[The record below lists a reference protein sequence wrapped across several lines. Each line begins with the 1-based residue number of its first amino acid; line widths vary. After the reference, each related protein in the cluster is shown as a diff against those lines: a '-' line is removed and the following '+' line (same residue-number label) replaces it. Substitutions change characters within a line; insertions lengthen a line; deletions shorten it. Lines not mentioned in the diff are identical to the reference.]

1 MRVDG
6 ATARVMA
13 PTLPPSGDAACEIAT
28 RTGKGTPTIG
38 RVSTGTTAPAPD
50 VGTGHGGTDTAT
62 RITRILDERRRL
74 LPAIRAEV
82 ARWRTVDEQLA
93 ALSAAVEALR
103 THATTPAELRDAL
116 VLPFVEAR
124 EGAAEAVRLLRVLEA
139 RFARD
144 TVNVGVSG
152 QARVGKSTLLQS
164 VSGLGDDQIP
174 TGQAL
179 PVTAVRSRIFH
190 APDLR
195 RATLRLHSFDTFVS
209 EVLAPY
215 HAELDIA
222 GLPAT
227 PDEFRRWSY
236 PQASQSPGS
245 PASEADGGRA
255 EGLRPTAAPDR
266 PSWVTMLNR
275 LRAMQA
281 SFPTYEHHLTGG
293 ERVVPLEELRPWV
306 AYPTNAEEQAPG
318 PVSRRYLA
326 VRDVR
331 IDCPFPHAQVRHL
344 GIVDLPGLGEFAA
357 GADQHHV
364 GGLQNEVDVVLMVK
378 RPVEGMAYWGDA
390 DARALDLIDS
400 ARGFADRRDFVFL
413 VLNTGDTAEALVT
426 ALRDHIRG
434 QVNSGV
440 PDQFFRVL
448 ECDAADTADVFAHV
462 LSPVLDHLAARMPA
476 MDADTF
482 AGTRAELRATA
493 QRIGMLTDDLGRALA
508 SVAQASGSVAE
519 DLDLR
524 ARRLRQDLSGALV
537 GLVSELRVQARAVG
551 EDQDY
556 TEAVE
561 RAYGATRAWIGGGL
575 GIGEEAWRDE
585 ALRNMTV
592 DRNSSR
598 FAGDELNRVRVEI
611 SSCFEEIDVYFAAR
625 VRALWE
631 QVAAILR
638 AHTGTLLD
646 GPAPR
651 GLADSPAPRGVADN
665 PAPRG
670 VADNPAPRGVAD
682 NTAGEAAL
690 RLFAELLAEASE
702 PCPRL
707 RRAVEQLLT
716 VRLDYRSQL
725 HPRVRAELDGLT
737 LQERDPVTGEQRN
750 RVVVEVSADGAE
762 RLYSFVVQMAEQAA
776 YLTKK
781 ALLLREGVTPALVL
795 HAAAEQLEDTM
806 IRSGD
811 SEREFKRLARSYRD
825 EIWPGV
831 FGEIDA
837 ANARVAAVA
846 RAREALVGTL
856 TEERDRDR
864 APDHGV
870 SGLVPSNEEAK

>member
-1 MRVDG
+1 VAD
-6 ATARVMA
+6 
-13 PTLPPSGDAACEIAT
+13 
-28 RTGKGTPTIG
+28 TG
-38 RVSTGTTAPAPD
+38 S
-50 VGTGHGGTDTAT
+50 DTAA
-62 RITRILDERRRL
+62 RIARILADRRRL
-74 LPAIRAEV
+74 LPGIRAEV
-82 ARWRTVDEQLA
+82 QRWRTVDEQLA
-93 ALSAAVEALR
+93 GLAAAVDALR
-103 THATTPAELRDAL
+103 AHATTPAELRDAL
-116 VLPFVEAR
+116 ALPFGQAR
-124 EGAAEAVRLLRVLEA
+124 EGAAEALRLLRVLEA
-139 RFARD
+139 RFDRD
-144 TVNVGVSG
+144 TVNIGVSG

-190 APDLR
+190 APELR
-195 RATLRLHSFDTFVS
+195 RATLRLHTFDTFVTD
-209 EVLAPY
+209 VVAPY

-227 PDEFRRWSY
+227 PEEFRGWVY
-236 PQASQSPGS
+236 PKPEEVTS
-245 PASEADGGRA
+245 DLGRA
-255 EGLRPTAAPDR
+255 DR

-281 SFPTYEHHLTGG
+281 SFPTYRHDLTGG
-293 ERVVPLEELRPWV
+293 ERVVALEELRAWV
-306 AYPTNAEEQAPG
+306 AYPTNAEEQAGQRPDG
-318 PVSRRYLA
+318 GVVARRYLA

-357 GADQHHV
+357 RADQHHV

-413 VLNTGDTAEALVT
+413 VLNTGETAEALLT

-448 ECDAADTADVFAHV
+448 ECDAADPGDVFAHV

-476 MDADTF
+476 MDADTL
-482 AGTRAELRATA
+482 AGTRGELRATA
-493 QRIGMLTDDLGRALA
+493 QRIGVLVDDLGRALA

-537 GLVSELRVQARAVG
+537 GLVSQLRAQARAVG
-551 EDQDY
+551 EDHDY
-556 TEAVE
+556 TDAVE
-561 RAYGATRAWIGGGL
+561 RAYTATRAWISDGL
-575 GIGEEAWRDE
+575 GVGEQAWREE
-585 ALRNMTV
+585 ALRSMTV

-598 FAGDELNRVRVEI
+598 YAGDELNRVRVEI

-631 QVAAILR
+631 QVAGILR
-638 AHTGTLLD
+638 DHTGALL
-646 GPAPR
+646 GA
-651 GLADSPAPRGVADN
+651 AE
-665 PAPRG
+665 
-670 VADNPAPRGVAD
+670 
-682 NTAGEAAL
+682 GEDAL
-690 RLFAELLAEASE
+690 RRLVALLAAASE

-750 RVVVEVSADGAE
+750 RVVVEVSAEGAE
-762 RLYSFVVQMAEQAA
+762 QLYGFVVQMAEQAA

-837 ANARVAAVA
+837 ANAHVAAVA
-846 RAREALVGTL
+846 RARDALIATL
-856 TEERDRDR
+856 AEET
-864 APDHGV
+864 A
-870 SGLVPSNEEAK
+870 

>member
-1 MRVDG
+1 M
-6 ATARVMA
+6 
-13 PTLPPSGDAACEIAT
+13 
-28 RTGKGTPTIG
+28 
-38 RVSTGTTAPAPD
+38 
-50 VGTGHGGTDTAT
+50 
-62 RITRILDERRRL
+62 RILDERRRL
-74 LPAIRAEV
+74 LPGIRAEV
-82 ARWRTVDEQLA
+82 ARWQTVDEQLA
-93 ALSAAVEALR
+93 ALAAGVESLR

-116 VLPFVEAR
+116 ALPFAEAR

-144 TVNVGVSG
+144 TVNIGVSG

-195 RATLRLHSFDTFVS
+195 RATLRLHTFDTFVS

-222 GLPAT
+222 GLPGTA
-227 PDEFRRWSY
+227 DEFRSWAY
-236 PQASQSPGS
+236 PKPDEVGSDRVASDPPG
-245 PASEADGGRA
+245 A
-255 EGLRPTAAPDR
+255 DR

-281 SFPTYEHHLTGG
+281 SFPTYAHDLTGS

-306 AYPTNAEEQAPG
+306 AYPTNTEEQQPG
-318 PVSRRYLA
+318 PVRRRYLA

-357 GADQHHV
+357 RADERHV
-364 GGLQNEVDVVLMVK
+364 GGLQNEVDLVLMVK

-390 DARALDLIDS
+390 DARALDLVDS

-413 VLNTGDTAEALVT
+413 VLNTGETADALVT

-440 PDQFFRVL
+440 ADQFFRVL
-448 ECDAADTADVFAHV
+448 ETDAADPADVFARV

-476 MDADTF
+476 MDADTL
-482 AGTRAELRATA
+482 AGTRVELRATA
-493 QRIGMLTDDLGRALA
+493 QRIGVLADDLGRVLA

-519 DLDLR
+519 DLDQR

-537 GLVSELRVQARAVG
+537 GLVSELRAQARAVG

-556 TEAVE
+556 TDAVE
-561 RAYGATRAWIGGGL
+561 RAYTATRTWIADGL
-575 GIGEEAWRDE
+575 GVGEQAWRDE
-585 ALRNMTV
+585 ALRSMTV

-598 FAGDELNRVRVEI
+598 YAGDELNRVRVEI

-631 QVAAILR
+631 RVAQILR
-638 AHTGTLLD
+638 AHTGTLLGTD
-646 GPAPR
+646 DDTDS
-651 GLADSPAPRGVADN
+651 AD
-665 PAPRG
+665 
-670 VADNPAPRGVAD
+670 
-682 NTAGEAAL
+682 AAL
-690 RLFAELLAEASE
+690 RRVAALLAAASE

-707 RRAVEQLLT
+707 RRAVEQLLL

-762 RLYSFVVQMAEQAA
+762 QLYAFVVQMAEQAA

-837 ANARVAAVA
+837 ANARVATVA
-846 RAREALVGTL
+846 RAREALMATL
-856 TEERDRDR
+856 TGGGDRDHTPGR
-864 APDHGV
+864 RV
-870 SGLVPSNEEAK
+870 SRSSPGLVSPEEENA

>member
-1 MRVDG
+1 M
-6 ATARVMA
+6 
-13 PTLPPSGDAACEIAT
+13 SI
-28 RTGKGTPTIG
+28 
-38 RVSTGTTAPAPD
+38 GTTAPVPD
-50 VGTGHGGTDTAT
+50 ATANPQAGTPVTASNPET
-62 RITRILDERRRL
+62 SDPEARIAAILADRRRL
-74 LPAIRAEV
+74 LPDVRAES
-82 ARWRTVDEQLA
+82 ARWQAVDEQVA
-93 ALSAAVEALR
+93 ALAVAVEALR
-103 THATTPAELRDAL
+103 THSTTPAELREAL
-116 VLPFVEAR
+116 VLPFAQAR
-124 EGAAEAVRLLRVLEA
+124 EGAGEAVRLLRVLEA
-139 RFARD
+139 RLARG
-144 TVNVGVSG
+144 TVNIGVSG

-195 RATLRLHSFDTFVS
+195 RATLRLHSFDTFVTD
-209 EVLAPY
+209 VLAPY
-215 HAELDIA
+215 HAELEIA

-227 PDEFRRWSY
+227 PEEFRHWRY
-236 PQASQSPGS
+236 PKPSQPPGS
-245 PASEADGGRA
+245 PASAEYRRRVEEHHRLTTAPDDAPSQPPGSPASSRGAGSA
-255 EGLRPTAAPDR
+255 EGLRLTGAPDR

-275 LRAMQA
+275 LRAMQQ
-281 SFPTYEHHLTGG
+281 SFPTYEHDLTGG
-293 ERVVPLEELRPWV
+293 ERVLPLEELRPWV
-306 AYPTNAEEQAPG
+306 AYPTNAEEQQPG
-318 PVSRRYLA
+318 LVARRYLA

-344 GIVDLPGLGEFAA
+344 GIVDLPGLGELAA
-357 GADQHHV
+357 RADEHHV
-364 GGLQNEVDVVLMVK
+364 GGLQNEVDLVLLVK

-400 ARGFADRRDFVFL
+400 ARGFVDRRDFVVL
-413 VLNTGDTAEALVT
+413 VLNTGDTSDALLT

-440 PDQFFRVL
+440 PDQFFQVL
-448 ECDAADTADVFAHV
+448 ECDAADAGDVFARV
-462 LSPVLDHLAARMPA
+462 LSPVLAHLAARMPA
-476 MDADTF
+476 MDADAV
-482 AGTRAELRATA
+482 AGTRGELRAVA
-493 QRIGMLTDDLGRALA
+493 QRIVTLTDDVARVLA
-508 SVAQASGSVAE
+508 SVAQSSGSVAE

-524 ARRLRQDLSGALV
+524 SRRLRQDLSGALV
-537 GLVSELRVQARAVG
+537 GLVGELRAQARAVG

-556 TEAVE
+556 TDAVE
-561 RAYGATRAWIGGGL
+561 RAYTSTRAWITDGL
-575 GIGEEAWRDE
+575 GVGEQAWRDE
-585 ALRNMTV
+585 ALRAMTV

-598 FAGDELNRVRVEI
+598 YAGDELNRVRVEI
-611 SSCFEEIDVYFAAR
+611 SSCFEEIDVYFTAR

-631 QVAAILR
+631 RVAQILR
-638 AHTGTLLD
+638 DHTGALLHPGSD
-646 GPAPR
+646 AATG
-651 GLADSPAPRGVADN
+651 DD
-665 PAPRG
+665 
-670 VADNPAPRGVAD
+670 
-682 NTAGEAAL
+682 AL
-690 RLFAELLAEASE
+690 RRFVTLLAEASE

-750 RVVVEVSADGAE
+750 RVVVEVSPDGAE
-762 RLYSFVVQMAEQAA
+762 QLYAFVVQMAEQAA

-825 EIWPGV
+825 ELWPGV

-837 ANARVAAVA
+837 ANAHVASVA
-846 RAREALVGTL
+846 RAREALVATL
-856 TEERDRDR
+856 SEEK
-864 APDHGV
+864 A
-870 SGLVPSNEEAK
+870 

>member
-1 MRVDG
+1 MPTSTIGEVST
-6 ATARVMA
+6 TAAADR
-13 PTLPPSGDAACEIAT
+13 LDAARDTEARIA
-28 RTGKGTPTIG
+28 
-38 RVSTGTTAPAPD
+38 A
-50 VGTGHGGTDTAT
+50 
-62 RITRILDERRRL
+62 ILADRRRL
-74 LPAIRAEV
+74 LPGVRAEV
-82 ARWRTVDEQLA
+82 ERWRTVDGQLA
-93 ALSAAVEALR
+93 ALAAAVEALR
-103 THATTPAELRDAL
+103 THATTPADLREAL
-116 VLPFVEAR
+116 ALPFADAR

-139 RFARD
+139 RLARD

-190 APDLR
+190 TPDLH
-195 RATLRLHSFDTFVS
+195 RATLRLHSFDTFVAD
-209 EVLAPY
+209 VVAPY
-215 HAELDIA
+215 HTELDIP
-222 GLPAT
+222 GLPT
-227 PDEFRRWSY
+227 SPDEFRHWPY
-236 PQASQSPGS
+236 PKPDDA
-245 PASEADGGRA
+245 PA
-255 EGLRPTAAPDR
+255 DR

-281 SFPTYEHHLTGG
+281 SFSTYEHDLTGG
-293 ERVVPLEELRPWV
+293 ERVLPLEELRPWV
-306 AYPTNAEEQAPG
+306 AYPTNAQEQQPG
-318 PVSRRYLA
+318 VVERRYLA

-357 GADQHHV
+357 RADQHHV
-364 GGLQNEVDVVLMVK
+364 EGLHNEVDAVLLVK

-413 VLNTGDTAEALVT
+413 VVNAGGTADALTT

-440 PDQFFRVL
+440 ADQFFQVL
-448 ECDAADTADVFAHV
+448 ECDAADPADVHTRV
-462 LSPVLDHLAARMPA
+462 LAPVLTHLAARMPA
-476 MDADTF
+476 MDAAAVD
-482 AGTRAELRATA
+482 GTRAELRATA
-493 QRIGMLTDDLGRALA
+493 QRIGILTDDVRRVLA
-508 SVAQASGSVAE
+508 SVAQSSGSVAE

-524 ARRLRQDLSGALV
+524 ARRLRQDLSAALV
-537 GLVSELRVQARAVG
+537 GLVAELRAQARTAG

-556 TEAVE
+556 TDAVE
-561 RAYGATRAWIGGGL
+561 RAYAGTRAWITGGL
-575 GIGEEAWRDE
+575 GIGEQAWRDE
-585 ALRNMTV
+585 ALRSMTV

-598 FAGDELNRVRVEI
+598 YAGDELNRVRVEI

-631 QVAAILR
+631 RVAEIVR
-638 AHTGTLLD
+638 SHTGALL
-646 GPAPR
+646 G
-651 GLADSPAPRGVADN
+651 GLTGDDALR
-665 PAPRG
+665 RF
-670 VADNPAPRGVAD
+670 
-682 NTAGEAAL
+682 AAL
-690 RLFAELLAEASE
+690 LAGASE

-707 RRAVEQLLT
+707 QRAVEQLLT

-750 RVVVEVSADGAE
+750 RVVVEITADGAE
-762 RLYSFVVQMAEQAA
+762 QLYAFVVQMAEQAA

-837 ANARVAAVA
+837 ANARVARVA
-846 RAREALVGTL
+846 RAREALVATL
-856 TEERDRDR
+856 
-864 APDHGV
+864 
-870 SGLVPSNEEAK
+870 SNEETA

>member
-1 MRVDG
+1 
-6 ATARVMA
+6 
-13 PTLPPSGDAACEIAT
+13 
-28 RTGKGTPTIG
+28 
-38 RVSTGTTAPAPD
+38 VSTGTAAPASGTAPAPPADDD
-50 VGTGHGGTDTAT
+50 VEARLDV
-62 RITRILDERRRL
+62 ILDERRRL
-74 LPAIRAEV
+74 LPGVRAEV
-82 ARWRTVDEQLA
+82 TRWQTVDEQLA
-93 ALSAAVEALR
+93 GLAAAVEALR
-103 THATTPAELRDAL
+103 THATTPAELGEAL
-116 VLPFVEAR
+116 AFPFAEAR
-124 EGAAEAVRLLRVLEA
+124 EGVAEAVRLLRVLET

-144 TVNVGVSG
+144 TVTIGVSG

-164 VSGLGDDQIP
+164 VSGLGDEQIP

-190 APDLR
+190 SPDLR
-195 RATLRLHSFDTFVS
+195 RATLRLHSFETFVAD
-209 EVLAPY
+209 VVAPY
-215 HAELDIA
+215 HAELDIP
-222 GLPAT
+222 GLPAS

-236 PQASQSPGS
+236 PAP
-245 PASEADGGRA
+245 ERA
-255 EGLRPTAAPDR
+255 EQTGSGPDR
-266 PSWVTMLNR
+266 PSWLAMLNR

-281 SFPTYEHHLTGG
+281 SFPTYEHDLTGG
-293 ERVVPLEELRPWV
+293 ERVVALEELRGWV
-306 AYPTNAEEQAPG
+306 AYPTHDEERAG
-318 PVSRRYLA
+318 LVARRYLA

-331 IDCPFPHAQVRHL
+331 IDCPFPHARVRRL

-357 GADQHHV
+357 RAEQHHL
-364 GGLQNEVDVVLMVK
+364 GGLQNEVDAVLMVK

-390 DARALDLIDS
+390 DARGLDLVDS
-400 ARGFADRRDFVFL
+400 ARGFVAQRDFVFL
-413 VLNTGDTAEALVT
+413 LLNTGDTSSGLVR

-434 QVNSGV
+434 QVNSGD
-440 PDQFFRVL
+440 PDRFFRVL
-448 ECDAADTADVFAHV
+448 EADAANPADVYARV
-462 LSPVLDHLAARMPA
+462 LSPVLAHLVERMPA

-493 QRIGMLTDDLGRALA
+493 QRIEVLADDVGRVLS
-508 SVAQASGSVAE
+508 SVAQSSGSVAE
-519 DLDLR
+519 DLDVR

-537 GLVSELRVQARAVG
+537 ALVTELRAQARAVG

-556 TEAVE
+556 TDAVE
-561 RAYGATRAWIGGGL
+561 RAYAGARDWITGGL
-575 GIGEEAWRDE
+575 GVGEQAWRDE
-585 ALRNMTV
+585 ALRTMTV

-631 QVAAILR
+631 RIAAIL
-638 AHTGTLLD
+638 ATHTGTLLD
-646 GPAPR
+646 E
-651 GLADSPAPRGVADN
+651 VAS
-665 PAPRG
+665 
-670 VADNPAPRGVAD
+670 
-682 NTAGEAAL
+682 EEAL
-690 RLFAELLAEASE
+690 RRFAEQLAQASE

-750 RVVVEVSADGAE
+750 RVVVEITSDGAE
-762 RLYSFVVQMAEQAA
+762 QLYAFVVQMAEQAA

-846 RAREALVGTL
+846 RARDALVAAL
-856 TEERDRDR
+856 
-864 APDHGV
+864 
-870 SGLVPSNEEAK
+870 AKEIA

>member
-1 MRVDG
+1 
-6 ATARVMA
+6 
-13 PTLPPSGDAACEIAT
+13 
-28 RTGKGTPTIG
+28 
-38 RVSTGTTAPAPD
+38 VSTGTTAPAPD
-50 VGTGHGGTDTAT
+50 AASGFPAAVDDTAG
-62 RITRILDERRRL
+62 RIALILEQRRRL
-74 LPAIRAEV
+74 LPGIRGEV
-82 ARWRTVDEQLA
+82 ARWRGVDEQLA
-93 ALSAAVEALR
+93 TLAAAVDELR
-103 THATTPAELRDAL
+103 AHATTPDDLRNAL
-116 VLPFVEAR
+116 VLPFASAR
-124 EGAAEAVRLLRVLEA
+124 EGAAEAVRLLRVLET

-152 QARVGKSTLLQS
+152 QARVGKSTLLQA
-164 VSGLGDDQIP
+164 VSGLDDDQIP

-195 RATLRLHSFDTFVS
+195 RATLRLHSFDTFVTD
-209 EVLAPY
+209 VVAPY

-222 GLPAT
+222 GLPAS
-227 PDEFRRWSY
+227 PEEFRRWPYPAPEAAGSGGSY
-236 PQASQSPGS
+236 A
-245 PASEADGGRA
+245 
-255 EGLRPTAAPDR
+255 DR
-266 PSWVTMLNR
+266 PSYVTMLNR

-281 SFPTYEHHLTGG
+281 SFPTYEHHLSGG

-306 AYPTNAEEQAPG
+306 AYPTNTQVQQAAQEQQAQRPGAG
-318 PVSRRYLA
+318 PVERRYLA

-357 GADQHHV
+357 RADQHHV
-364 GGLQNEVDVVLMVK
+364 GGLQNEVDAVLMVK

-390 DARALDLIDS
+390 DARALDLVDS
-400 ARGFADRRDFVFL
+400 ARGFVAQRDFVFL
-413 VLNTGDTAEALVT
+413 VLNTGDTAPGLVT

-434 QVNSGV
+434 QVNSG
-440 PDQFFRVL
+440 DADRFFRVL
-448 ECDAADTADVFAHV
+448 ETDAADTGDVFARV
-462 LSPVLDHLAARMPA
+462 LSPVLAHLAERMPA
-476 MDADTF
+476 MDADTV
-482 AGTRAELRATA
+482 AGTRAELHAVT
-493 QRIGMLTDDLGRALA
+493 QRIQALAGDLGRVLS
-508 SVAQASGSVAE
+508 SVAQASGSIAE

-524 ARRLRQDLSGALV
+524 SRRLRQDLSGALV
-537 GLVSELRVQARAVG
+537 GLVSELRQQARAVG
-551 EDQDY
+551 EDEDY
-556 TEAVE
+556 TAAVE
-561 RAYGATRAWIGGGL
+561 RAYAGTREWISGGL
-575 GIGEEAWRDE
+575 GVGERAWRDE

-598 FAGDELNRVRVEI
+598 YAGDELNRVRVEI

-631 QVAAILR
+631 RVAEIL
-638 AHTGTLLD
+638 AAQTGTLLQ
-646 GPAPR
+646 
-651 GLADSPAPRGVADN
+651 DSE
-665 PAPRG
+665 
-670 VADNPAPRGVAD
+670 
-682 NTAGEAAL
+682 GEAAL
-690 RLFAELLAEASE
+690 RRFAALLAEASE

-762 RLYSFVVQMAEQAA
+762 QLYSFVMQMAEQAA

-837 ANARVAAVA
+837 ANARVAAVV
-846 RAREALVGTL
+846 RARDTLVATL
-856 TEERDRDR
+856 AEES
-864 APDHGV
+864 A
-870 SGLVPSNEEAK
+870 